1 MEWLEWLIHSLEE
14 KQIAESVSKITD
26 CERWNGETTFALQF
40 EPATNVLPQHLSEG
54 ELRRLTRWLLQ
65 LLAEIEQRIDNK
77 EVVYEGDNAPLREQK
92 LR

>member
-1 MEWLEWLIHSLEE
+1 MLHYGRLIF
-14 KQIAESVSKITD
+14 K
-26 CERWNGETTFALQF
+26 FLQTLKLTEF
-40 EPATNVLPQHLSEG
+40 KNEG